1 MSSSLAA
8 QRPAPVA
15 PKAIAVLSTPEEA
28 LALIGRLRDT
38 ITDLYKVIAEET
50 ALVRDARIGPA
61 APIAEKK
68 SELSRRYVAE
78 LDCLKANAAFVRDA
92 AADEI
97 EALKVDN
104 DDLQKALEV
113 NLAVLAT
120 AHAVAE
126 GVIRQVA
133 AAVEAKRTAAGYG
146 ADGKTPGRSSGTGAP
161 LALSREL

>member
-1 MSSSLAA
+1 MPASLPA
-8 QRPAPVA
+8 QRPAAVA
-15 PKAIAVLSTPEEA
+15 PKAVAVLTTPDEA
-28 LALIGRLRDT
+28 LALIGRLRET
-38 ITDLYKVIAEET
+38 ITDLYRVIAEET
-50 ALVRDARIGPA
+50 ALVRDARVGPA
-61 APIAEKK
+61 APIAARK

-92 AADEI
+92 AAEEI

-133 AAVEAKRTAAGYG
+133 SAVEAKQRAAGYG
-146 ADGKTPGRSSGTGAP
+146 ADGKTPGRAAGTGAP

>member
-161 LALSREL
+161 LALSSEL